1 MEEEYDL
8 VIDFEGTKR
17 YEKILSALGYS
28 DKAIRYYIDKPFMG
42 RLPDPDLTY
51 EYSGD
56 CGDHL
61 ILDLK
66 LDQDRIVDARFEV
79 DGCPGS
85 VCSAMALADI
95 IRGMSLEEARQLEVE
110 NLQLY
115 VEGLPETKVHCLR
128 LAVSTLHELI
138 DATKQKTAETH

>member
-1 MEEEYDL
+1 MNMEYDM
-8 VIDFEGTKR
+8 VIDFEGAKR

-28 DKAIRYYIDKPFMG
+28 DKAIRYYMDKPFMG

-51 EYSGD
+51 EYSGN

-66 LDQDRIVDARFEV
+66 LDGNRIADARFEV

-95 IRGMSLEEARQLEVE
+95 IRGMSLEKARELEVE
-110 NLQLY
+110 SPQLY

-138 DATKQKTAETH
+138 DAAKTTPA

>member
-1 MEEEYDL
+1 MGYDL

-51 EYSGD
+51 EYSGN

-66 LDQDRIVDARFEV
+66 LDGNRIADARFEV

-95 IRGMSLEEARQLEVE
+95 IRGMSLEEARKLEVE
-110 NLQLY
+110 SLQLY

-138 DATKQKTAETH
+138 DATKKTTAETH

>member
-1 MEEEYDL
+1 MRYDL

-51 EYSGD
+51 EYSGN

-66 LDQDRIVDARFEV
+66 LDGNRIADARFEV

-95 IRGMSLEEARQLEVE
+95 IRGMSLEEARKLEVE
-110 NLQLY
+110 SLQLY

-138 DATKQKTAETH
+138 DATKKTTAETH

>member
-51 EYSGD
+51 EYSGN

-66 LDQDRIVDARFEV
+66 NQQTLVLLLFGEQQWCIVFDNVKCTLGLLRNV
-79 DGCPGS
+79 VMPK
-85 VCSAMALADI
+85 V
-95 IRGMSLEEARQLEVE
+95 IRTFNEM
-110 NLQLY
+110 
-115 VEGLPETKVHCLR
+115 K
-128 LAVSTLHELI
+128 
-138 DATKQKTAETH
+138 

>member
-28 DKAIRYYIDKPFMG
+28 DKAIRYFIDKPFMG
-42 RLPDPDLTY
+42 RLPDPDLTC

-56 CGDHL
+56 CGDQL

-85 VCSAMALADI
+85 ISSAMALADM
-95 IRGMSLEEARQLEVE
+95 IRGMCLEEARKLEVE
-110 NLQLY
+110 SLQLY

-138 DATKQKTAETH
+138 DATKKRE